1 MQGTKG
7 TEMARR
13 FRIFVAMAVCAVAA
27 VAAPA
32 ASAGVLVSTAQSC
45 TAQKFSQPFSRWGD
59 SATYTPVPGG
69 NFEAGQPGWTL
80 AGGAKVVSGNES
92 FKVGG
97 AADSRSLSIPQGG
110 VATSPSMC
118 VGLAEPTIRWFQKQ
132 SNSLLGLTG
141 AMSVSVLTE
150 TSLGLVVETPVGAGL
165 LGTSWSPSL
174 TGLIVTNL
182 LPLLP
187 NNKTAVAF
195 RFRAVTGSWNV
206 DDVYVDPYQRR

>member
-1 MQGTKG
+1 
-7 TEMARR
+7 MAGKLK
-13 FRIFVAMAVCAVAA
+13 IFIATAVCAVAA

-32 ASAGVLVSTAQSC
+32 ANAGLLVSSAQSC
-45 TAQKFSQPFSRWGD
+45 DAQQFSSPFSRWGD
-59 SATYTPVPGG
+59 NATYTPVPGG
-69 NFEAGQPGWTL
+69 AFEAGQQGWTL
-80 AGGAKVVSGNES
+80 SGGAKIVSGNES
-92 FKVGG
+92 FKVRSST
-97 AADSRSLSIPQGG
+97 DSRSLSIPAGG

-118 VGLAEPTIRWFQKQ
+118 VGLQEPTIRWFQKQ
-132 SNSLLGLTG
+132 ASLLGITG
-141 AMSVSVLTE
+141 SMTVSVLTE
-150 TSLGLVVETPVGAGL
+150 TSLGAVVETPVGAGL

-174 TGLIVTNL
+174 TGVIVTNL